1 MMIECAMDHIGYVT
15 KNIEKTAATFTLLGY
30 EAGEIVNDDT
40 QKTRICL
47 LKKEGDVSI
56 ELVEPYSENET
67 MLKMLKKGTTP
78 YHVCFRVPD
87 IQIAFEELKE
97 SGFTPLFLPVAAPAF
112 DNRLI
117 CYFWK
122 NDMGLVE
129 IVEQE
134 KR

>member
-1 MMIECAMDHIGYVT
+1 MKIECAMDHIGYVT

-78 YHVCFRVPD
+78 YHACFSLR
-87 IQIAFEELKE
+87 
-97 SGFTPLFLPVAAPAF
+97 
-112 DNRLI
+112 R
-117 CYFWK
+117 
-122 NDMGLVE
+122 
-129 IVEQE
+129 
-134 KR
+134 KRIYIGII